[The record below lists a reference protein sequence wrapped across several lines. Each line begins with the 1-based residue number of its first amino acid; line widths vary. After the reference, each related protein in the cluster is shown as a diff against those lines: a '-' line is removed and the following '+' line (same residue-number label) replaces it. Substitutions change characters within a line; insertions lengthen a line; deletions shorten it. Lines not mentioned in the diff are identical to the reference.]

1 MSEGM
6 SAIVRVT
13 IGDNLTCSFPEGN
26 VMSTTQGR
34 VRFENFT
41 DLEVEIRFDTAEP
54 FRVTHDEAVVF
65 AVSELGSGGDHPF
78 TVHEVI
84 DGQVS
89 DEVKDKGG
97 IIIDPSA
104 R

>member
-13 IGDNLTCSFPEGN
+13 IGDGLTCSYPEGN
-26 VMSTTQGR
+26 VLSTTQGR
-34 VRFENFT
+34 VRF
-41 DLEVEIRFDTAEP
+41 DSAEP
-54 FRVTHDEAVVF
+54 FRVTHDKAVVF
-65 AVSELGSGGDHPF
+65 AITELGSGGDHPF

-84 DGQVS
+84 NGQAD

-97 IIIDPSA
+97 IIIDPAA

>member
-13 IGDNLTCSFPEGN
+13 IGDGLTCSYPEGN
-26 VMSTTQGR
+26 VLSTTQGR
-34 VRFENFT
+34 IRFENFS
-41 DLEVEIRFDTAEP
+41 DLEAEVRFDTAEP
-54 FRVTHDEAVVF
+54 FRVTHDKAVVF
-65 AVSELGSGGDHPF
+65 AITELGSGGDHPF

-84 DGQVS
+84 NGQAD

-97 IIIDPSA
+97 IIIDPAA

>member
-54 FRVTHDEAVVF
+54 FRVTHDAAVVF